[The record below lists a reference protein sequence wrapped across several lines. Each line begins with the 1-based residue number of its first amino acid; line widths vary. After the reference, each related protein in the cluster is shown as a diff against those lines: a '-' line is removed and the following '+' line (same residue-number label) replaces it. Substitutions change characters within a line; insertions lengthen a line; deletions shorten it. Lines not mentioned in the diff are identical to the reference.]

1 MAISRPQI
9 LYLRLGNDTQ
19 AGIFDD
25 LYQNVRA
32 RVASLAST
40 QEATSMAIA
49 QSLLSTQS
57 FKIVLVVD
65 GGISVKK
72 HNALQ
77 KQLASYATVGGT
89 VIFCCIFSGF
99 VRPPDMSKL
108 WKNFNEPWASG
119 DYHRSTFYLSQRM
132 KNVFGSQRA
141 RSLLSEYSMKALH
154 LANVPVGS
162 RVYVPL
168 EQSRTESRVFPP
180 TAVDNS
186 QTPAAFHKY
195 GDGWLGYIGDVN
207 NENGSQALLM
217 AMLGKSNLKPIRW
230 RQKRLG
236 AYKVR
241 FCAQL
246 DEGCTNSRYD

>member
-9 LYLRLGNDTQ
+9 LYLRLGNDPQ
-19 AGIFDD
+19 AGLFDD
-25 LYQNVRA
+25 LYQDVR
-32 RVASLAST
+32 VQIASQAST
-40 QEATSMAIA
+40 QEAMSMAIA
-49 QSLLSTQS
+49 QLLLSTQS
-57 FKIVLVVD
+57 FKVVLVVD
-65 GGISVKK
+65 GGTAVKK

-89 VIFCCIFSGF
+89 VIFCCLFPSFIS
-99 VRPPDMSKL
+99 PPDMSKL

-141 RSLLSEYSMKALH
+141 RSLPSEYSMKALH
-154 LANVPVGS
+154 LAHVPVDS

-168 EQSRTESRVFPP
+168 EQSRTESRVFPA

-207 NENGSQALLM
+207 NESGSQALLM
-217 AMLGKSNLKPIRW
+217 AMLGKSYLKPIRW
-230 RQKRLG
+230 RQRRLG
-236 AYKVR
+236 AYKGR

-246 DEGCTNSRYD
+246 DAGCSNSRYD